1 MVKRH
6 QDKRAIGEVV
16 EKFEK
21 LNKEEGLRVFVAGGA
36 RAGRNADYV
45 KGAYELGKQIVK
57 LDLRLDFGLSS
68 SGIMGAVAKGVI
80 DGWVDLDKKD
90 KYEKLVLP
98 INAITTQEYLD
109 LYDSSD
115 DMIGKI
121 ENIVVADTL
130 EDRKNKLL
138 MADFIV
144 FTPGGVGTLDELAYD
159 CVAMQD
165 GFIGIKPLILYNID
179 GFFHHLVEYMKYIS
193 KEGFADPIPFIVVD
207 NSKELE
213 VALRFLKVKYNN
225 AKSTKEAYA
234 NARQMVYELPYVI
247 SEKMED
253 GTFVEQTLKNIEEIR
268 SSKNQE
274 LIDVLENKIE
284 KAYLEKEIERM
295 YERLGKAGRDTSMVS
310 DKLMQL
316 KSRKNK
322 KV

>member
-1 MVKRH
+1 MKKKH
-6 QDKRAIGEVV
+6 EDKRQIEEVV
-16 EKFEK
+16 ASFEK
-21 LNKEEGLRVFVAGGA
+21 VNKEDGLRVFVAGGA
-36 RAGRNADYV
+36 RAGKNQ
-45 KGAYELGKQIVK
+45 AYMDEVYQLGRQIVK
-57 LDLRLDFGLSS
+57 LGMKLDFGLSS

-80 DGWVDLDKKD
+80 DGWLENKD
-90 KYEKLVLP
+90 KYEKLVTP

-109 LYDSSD
+109 LYDKD
-115 DMIGKI
+115 DDVIAKIG
-121 ENIVVADTL
+121 NIVVADTL

-165 GFIGIKPLILYNID
+165 GFIGVKPLILYNID
-179 GFFHHLVEYMKYIS
+179 GFFHHLVEYLKYIA

-207 NSKELE
+207 NSKELD
-213 VALRFLKVKYNN
+213 VALRFLKVKYND

-247 SEKMED
+247 NEKMEH
-253 GTFVEQTLKNIEEIR
+253 GTYVEETLKHMEDIR
-268 SSKNQE
+268 NSDNQE
-274 LIDVLENKIE
+274 LIEVLENKVE

-295 YERLGKAGRDTSMVS
+295 YERLGKTGRDTSIVS
-310 DKLMQL
+310 EKLTQL

-322 KV
+322 KSI

>member
-1 MVKRH
+1 MIKKH

-16 EKFEK
+16 EKFDK
-21 LNKEEGLRVFVAGGA
+21 LNKQEGLRVFVAGGA
-36 RAGRNADYV
+36 RSGENENYV
-45 KGAYELGKQIVK
+45 KGAYELGRQIVK

-80 DGWVDLDKKD
+80 DSWVDADKKD

-98 INAITTQEYLD
+98 INAITTQEYLN

-115 DMIGKI
+115 EVLVKI

-165 GFIGIKPLILYNID
+165 GFIDIKPLILYNID
-179 GFFHHLVEYMKYIS
+179 GFFHHLLEYMKYIS

-213 VALRFLKVKYNN
+213 VALRFLKIKYND
-225 AKSTKEAYA
+225 ATSTKEAYA

-247 SEKMED
+247 SQKMEA
-253 GTFVEQTLKNIEEIR
+253 GIYVEQTLADIETIM
-268 SSKNQE
+268 SSGDAE
-274 LIDVLENKIE
+274 LIEGLNSKIE

-295 YERLGKAGRDTSMVS
+295 YERLGKAGRDTSIVS
-310 DKLMQL
+310 DKLIQL